1 MNIFLI
7 QRLLLGECV
16 ISLVLSRHNK
26 NSKWRTSITA
36 LGQTVSQ
43 LSDRSS
49 VKLLVPAQFYLEN
62 KGKYILEAWGHADP
76 KDAKRRKREREKESK
91 RARDR
96 ETPAPWLLFL
106 CFFLL
111 RLDLPCVNRAS
122 QEFCLFYLWS
132 SFRSLELPFVL
143 FLWAFPFFVF

>member
-7 QRLLLGECV
+7 QRLLLGECI
-16 ISLVLSRHNK
+16 ISLVLFRHNK

-36 LGQTVSQ
+36 SGQTVPQ
-43 LSDRSS
+43 LSERAS
-49 VKLLVPAQFYLEN
+49 VKLLVTAQFYLEN

-96 ETPAPWLLFL
+96 ETPALRLLFM
-106 CFFLL
+106 FFLL

-122 QEFCLFYLWS
+122 RQFCLFHLWS
-132 SFRSLELPFVL
+132 SSRSLELPFVL
-143 FLWAFPFFVF
+143 FLRAVPFFGF